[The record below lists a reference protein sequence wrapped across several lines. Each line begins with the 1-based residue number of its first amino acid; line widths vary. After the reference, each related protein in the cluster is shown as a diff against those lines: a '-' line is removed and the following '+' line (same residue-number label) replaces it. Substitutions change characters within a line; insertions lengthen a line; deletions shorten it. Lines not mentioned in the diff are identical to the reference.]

1 MMNTME
7 IYARLKIPQIL
18 SNFLGRRHCTNETPP
33 AHDSSEMQYFAPE
46 SWEYSSPTIHSTE
59 LSHLQ
64 DDAGVWTLM
73 IEI

>member
-1 MMNTME
+1 MMMSTME
-7 IYARLKIPQIL
+7 IYARLKIPQTL
-18 SNFLGRRHCTNETPP
+18 SNFLARRHCTNETPP
-33 AHDSSEMQYFAPE
+33 DHDNSEMQYFAPE
-46 SWEYSSPTIHSTE
+46 SWEYSIIHSTE